1 MFQGNC
7 SLCGSDSNR
16 SAARSGAK
24 TGAQIGAAVGSRAG
38 PFGAGLASGFGGAAG
53 FLAGSVVDDLKPDAD
68 DGIPLPDGGRPTD
81 GRRQTRGDHPDETDA
96 GVEIPVTEADE

>member
-1 MFQGNC
+1 MFRGNC
-7 SLCGSDSNR
+7 SLCGSDSDR

-38 PFGAGLASGFGGAAG
+38 PFAAGLASGFGGAAG
-53 FLAGSVVDDLKPDAD
+53 FLAGSVVDDLKPDGD

-81 GRRQTRGDHPDETDA
+81 GRRPDA